1 MSTVVV
7 LGANGMLGSSVARKL
22 SNVGHDVFATV
33 RSSEAGE
40 AQVGFDVLEDSLEK
54 LGSLLP
60 PSAAYV
66 VNCIGV
72 IKPRINESIRTSV
85 EQAIRINAT
94 FPHELAAL
102 AEVAGLKVIQIATDC
117 VYSGVV
123 GQYDEHSVHD
133 PSDIYGKTKS
143 LGEVKSEN
151 VMHLR
156 CSIVGPEIGRSTSL
170 WEWAGRQPRSAEVL
184 GYVNHR
190 WNGITT
196 DAFGEICH
204 SIINNDLFIDGVT
217 HVVPNGVV
225 TKEQLVKMILSKLGR
240 TDVVVQPM
248 DAPTVID
255 RTLSTL
261 NQKQNSAIWSGTS
274 FNNPP
279 TIEQMIEAVELLAT

>member
-7 LGANGMLGSSVARKL
+7 LGANGMLGSRVVRRLSSLGHNVYAVAR
-22 SNVGHDVFATV
+22 
-33 RSSEAGE
+33 AGVIGP
-40 AQVGFDVLEDSLEK
+40 ADTRFDVLDNDIAEVAIAW
-54 LGSLLP
+54 
-60 PSAAYV
+60 PSSTTFV

-102 AEVAGLKVIQIATDC
+102 AEAAGLKVIQIATDC

-123 GQYDEHSVHD
+123 GQYDEHSAHD
-133 PSDIYGKTKS
+133 PSDVYGKTKS
-143 LGEVKSEN
+143 LGEVKSKN

-170 WEWAGRQPRSAEVL
+170 WEWAGRQPRFAEVL
-184 GYVNHR
+184 GYLNHR

-248 DAPTVID
+248 DAPTVVD

-261 NQKQNSAIWSGTS
+261 NQKLNSAIWSGTS
-274 FNNPP
+274 FHNPP
-279 TIEQMIEAVELLAT
+279 TIEQMIEAVELLAR